1 MNFRQ
6 KVRNMGALVSII
18 SIGYNYIRPST
29 LNESEPL
36 EDNWNSRNIL
46 EEHRRIKQTEIIKEL
61 KLLESC
67 TDCYLKKKAESLIYP
82 FLEARFP
89 WDDEDTDLIS
99 ILQNREV
106 SEDLQSDLQDRD
118 EDEVQ
123 SCDHS
128 SNHKDQHPPPSLVNT
143 MFNNKYNIMAQRK
156 ARMNLFLSTINY
168 EVNYEDI
175 YNITSSASP
184 NGSTRSCTCNLTSD
198 EGNESE
204 SSEIFPLE

>member
-6 KVRNMGALVSII
+6 KVRNMGAIVSIV
-18 SIGYNYIRPST
+18 SIGYNYIMPST

-67 TDCYLKKKAESLIYP
+67 TDCYLKRKAESLIYP

-99 ILQNREV
+99 ILQNRKV
-106 SEDLQSDLQDRD
+106 SEDRD

-128 SNHKDQHPPPSLVNT
+128 SSYKDQHPPPSLVNT
-143 MFNNKYNIMAQRK
+143 MFNNKYNTMAQRR
-156 ARMNLFLSTINY
+156 ARMNLFLSTT
-168 EVNYEDI
+168 NYEDI

-198 EGNESE
+198 EGNGSE